1 MDINCPLMYIEEKQ
15 LACQMDGQP
24 CNECCDNYESGKWV
38 KYMELKSGK
47 DNIK

>member
-1 MDINCPLMYIEEKQ
+1 MYLEEKQ

-38 KYMELKSGK
+38 KYMKGGKSENK
-47 DNIK
+47 